1 MNKIDQ
7 ISDNYAA
14 GTYTL
19 MGIVR
24 LLVGAHAVWRGC
36 KPERKVR
43 IYFANHSS
51 HLDVLTI
58 WASMPA
64 WVRGGLSAVAAKE
77 YWEKSW
83 LRRYIAKRILN
94 AVLIKRESSDR
105 TEDRL
110 ELLEAALKSGRSLI
124 LFPEGTRN
132 AGDIPETFKSG
143 LYHLAKRNP
152 SVELVPVY
160 LENTYRS
167 MPKGKWIPLPL
178 NCNVYVGAPIFL
190 KDCETRLEFLTRA
203 REAVIQLS
211 L

>member
-1 MNKIDQ
+1 
-7 ISDNYAA
+7 
-14 GTYTL
+14 

-24 LLVGAHAVWRGC
+24 LLVGAHAVWKGC
-36 KPERKVR
+36 KPENKVR

-77 YWEKSW
+77 YWEKDW
-83 LRRYIAKRILN
+83 LRNYISKRILK
-94 AVLIKRESSDR
+94 AILIKRESTDR

-110 ELLEAALKSGRSLI
+110 ELLEEALKFGRSLI

-132 AGDIPETFKSG
+132 AGETPESFKSG

-152 SVELVPVY
+152 HIELVPVY
-160 LENTYRS
+160 LENVYRS

-178 NCNVYVGAPIFL
+178 NCNVYLGLPIFL
-190 KDCETRLEFLTRA
+190 KEGETRLEFLARA
-203 REAVIQLS
+203 REAIIQLS